1 MWTNKNGRK
10 HRKLS
15 KEILGLLVVIFVI
28 AVLLMYT
35 LDMISIVII
44 DQYLFANDMILSEA
58 EYVKIEGW
66 VLNLSLIASV
76 VFFIVL
82 FLFLLGERLSYIREI
97 LVGID
102 ALREGQEDYVVPL
115 EGNNELTQLAEAV
128 NYLSKTQKELNDEKE
143 TFIHTMSHDI
153 RTPLTTIMSYTELMM
168 GGNAFT
174 LEERVQYLKLIRHKA
189 EQIKDMTDILLDGSR
204 RNLEYFE
211 NVSLLMQQLVAEFEE
226 MLEDHFVIEKSFDC
240 PAFSGSFDVQELR
253 RIFDNLISNVKKYAD
268 AEAPVKLSVSQ
279 ENEKICIRQEN
290 TVREMNEPV
299 EGYQIGL
306 KSIQRIAK
314 NYGGVVNV
322 QQDDMTFVI
331 KIFL

>member
-1 MWTNKNGRK
+1 MWTNENGRK
-10 HRKLS
+10 YRKLS
-15 KEILGLLVVIFVI
+15 KEILGLLAVIFVI
-28 AVLLMYT
+28 ALLLMYT

-128 NYLSKTQKELNDEKE
+128 NYLSKTQKKLNDEKE

-174 LEERVQYLKLIRHKA
+174 SEERVQYLKLIRHKA

-211 NVSLLMQQLVAEFEE
+211 NASLLMQQLVAEFEIR
-226 MLEDHFVIEKSFDC
+226 DSFTGASASAYFQC
-240 PAFSGSFDVQELR
+240 E
-253 RIFDNLISNVKKYAD
+253 
-268 AEAPVKLSVSQ
+268 E
-279 ENEKICIRQEN
+279 IRGCRGTSK
-290 TVREMNEPV
+290 TVGFTGE
-299 EGYQIGL
+299 
-306 KSIQRIAK
+306 
-314 NYGGVVNV
+314 
-322 QQDDMTFVI
+322 
-331 KIFL
+331 